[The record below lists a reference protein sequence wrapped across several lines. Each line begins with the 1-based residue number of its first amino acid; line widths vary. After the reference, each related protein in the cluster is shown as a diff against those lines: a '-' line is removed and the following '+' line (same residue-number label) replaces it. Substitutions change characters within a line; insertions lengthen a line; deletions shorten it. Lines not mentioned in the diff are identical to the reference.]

1 MPILFSRDAESS
13 ERSAT
18 SARSAPL
25 PLRVAAKRVVFSLD
39 LRDGQPLG
47 DCVTWKTKDP
57 LLITERAIAAGIRRM
72 IVLDLA
78 RVGKNDG
85 PGTDALARAL
95 IDRFADLGVYIGGGV
110 RDMDDLKRLESLGVA
125 GVLVSSALHNGAL

>member
-1 MPILFSRDAESS
+1 
-13 ERSAT
+13 
-18 SARSAPL
+18 
-25 PLRVAAKRVVFSLD
+25 
-39 LRDGQPLG
+39 
-47 DCVTWKTKDP
+47 
-57 LLITERAIAAGIRRM
+57 M